1 MRTTEIQGNE
11 EKFKAEYGISSGNS
25 LEITYAFL
33 EMCGE
38 W

>member
-25 LEITYAFL
+25 IEMITYAFL

-38 W
+38 